1 VSDIDEQDEILD
13 EFLTESREV
22 LAEGE
27 SNLVEIERERM
38 RSGRLDLERINRVF
52 RAFHSVK
59 GTAGFLALHNVVRVT
74 HQAESLL
81 DLARSSRIELQA
93 EHVTA
98 LCEALDFVAGS
109 FDIIER
115 ERSDQSLDGR
125 ARQLA
130 SSLSELVTAAT
141 GAPAPVRS
149 GLTILTPPAATK
161 STSASPVEGVAAKS
175 ESTKA
180 PAEEPAEP
188 LDFFKK
194 RPEEAPA
201 HSPEPKASGRSAGEN
216 DDDEGGDDAGEQRRA
231 SSSSTE
237 EKKRHIR
244 VDVEKLDALMTLVGE
259 LILAENMVT
268 QNDELRGLEL
278 ENFTKA
284 ALHLNRIT
292 RSLQDIAMSVRMVP
306 IRQTFRK
313 MLRLVRDLSQRQ
325 GKHVDLTLLG
335 EDTEVDKNLIEA
347 IADPLVHII
356 RNGID
361 HGIQTPAERE
371 AAGKPPNGT
380 LCLEAKHQGGE
391 VWIVITDDG
400 RGLNRDRILAKA
412 IERGLV
418 AGDGAGMADSD
429 VYSLIFEPGFSTADA
444 VTDVSGRGVGMDV
457 VKRNIE
463 ALGGRVDLASQFG
476 RGTQITLRIPL
487 TLAIIDGML
496 VRVGASYFTLP
507 LLSIVESL
515 PIPPSNIVRVPGSGD
530 LVNLREGVLPLY
542 RLEALYNVA
551 ADEDTGGSRIGVVIE
566 HTAGRFCLLIDELV
580 GQRQTVIKALPTYL
594 GSLRGISGCSIL
606 SNGEISL
613 ILDLNAISSAR
624 LAA

>member
-1 VSDIDEQDEILD
+1 
-13 EFLTESREV
+13 
-22 LAEGE
+22 
-27 SNLVEIERERM
+27 
-38 RSGRLDLERINRVF
+38 
-52 RAFHSVK
+52 
-59 GTAGFLALHNVVRVT
+59 
-74 HQAESLL
+74 
-81 DLARSSRIELQA
+81 
-93 EHVTA
+93 
-98 LCEALDFVAGS
+98 
-109 FDIIER
+109 
-115 ERSDQSLDGR
+115 
-125 ARQLA
+125 
-130 SSLSELVTAAT
+130 
-141 GAPAPVRS
+141 
-149 GLTILTPPAATK
+149 
-161 STSASPVEGVAAKS
+161 
-175 ESTKA
+175 
-180 PAEEPAEP
+180 
-188 LDFFKK
+188 
-194 RPEEAPA
+194 
-201 HSPEPKASGRSAGEN
+201 
-216 DDDEGGDDAGEQRRA
+216 
-231 SSSSTE
+231 
-237 EKKRHIR
+237 
-244 VDVEKLDALMTLVGE
+244 
-259 LILAENMVT
+259 
-268 QNDELRGLEL
+268 
-278 ENFTKA
+278 
-284 ALHLNRIT
+284 
-292 RSLQDIAMSVRMVP
+292 MVP
-306 IRQTFRK
+306 SRQTFRK